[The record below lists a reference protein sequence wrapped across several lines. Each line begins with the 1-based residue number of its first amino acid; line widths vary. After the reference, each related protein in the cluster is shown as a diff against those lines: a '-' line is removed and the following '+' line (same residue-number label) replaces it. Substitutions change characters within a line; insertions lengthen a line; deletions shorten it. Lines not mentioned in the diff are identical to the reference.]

1 MFIKHKEPVS
11 GTIDARLLTDL
22 HRHTDRNTNRQID
35 MTNYMTVDHVALVRL
50 VIIVNKLDNNSLCA
64 LSIIPSST
72 KKEFIPDSGRL
83 ISSVG
88 SKSALKQSHPW
99 FKS

>member
-1 MFIKHKEPVS
+1 M
-11 GTIDARLLTDL
+11 
-22 HRHTDRNTNRQID
+22 
-35 MTNYMTVDHVALVRL
+35 RL

-83 ISSVG
+83 HSSVG

-99 FKS
+99 FKSWHTTFFLIRESLNFVIFQELCRPMHFGYFKSVLFA